1 MNKKIKKPKKEFLMG
16 LRKTAI
22 LIVFISISCLVITP
36 NQAFAADPT
45 LISTLKSAFEKI
57 EGYIIKLATPVAA
70 VSIGVG
76 ALMKKFSFGD
86 EEKIR
91 TGRNLM
97 RGSIFSYVV
106 VLCTDMILSLINT
119 LVG

>member
-1 MNKKIKKPKKEFLMG
+1 MNKRLSIKNKICIIIVLSLVLMMS
-16 LRKTAI
+16 
-22 LIVFISISCLVITP
+22 FSITVGEC
-36 NQAFAADPT
+36 FAADPA
-45 LISTLKSAFEKI
+45 LITKLKSAFEKI
-57 EGYIIKLATPVAA
+57 ESYIIKLATPVAA
-70 VSIGVG
+70 VAICSG

-91 TGRNLM
+91 TGRNLIK
-97 RGSIFSYVV
+97 GSIFSYAI

>member
-1 MNKKIKKPKKEFLMG
+1 MNNRLKVKE
-16 LRKTAI
+16 KI
-22 LIVFISISCLVITP
+22 LIIIIVCLVLMISFLFTSEEC
-36 NQAFAADPT
+36 FAADPA
-45 LISTLKSAFEKI
+45 LISKLKTAFEKI

-70 VSIGVG
+70 VAICSG

-91 TGRNLM
+91 TGRNLIK
-97 RGSIFSYVV
+97 GSIFSYVL